1 MIPELDLDDNTP
13 IIPDINKKNPD
24 GLKPDGSPINVLIA
38 DDSLFVQKLLVQ
50 ILKSEQYNILDTAS
64 DGEEAIEKFKKYI
77 NKVDLI
83 TLDIT
88 MPKLDGL
95 AALEE
100 ILKIKPSANIIM
112 ISALGREDLVK
123 KALTMGA
130 KNYIVKPLNRDK
142 VLSRIKQTVDRIF
155 TEWFSISFIH

>member
-1 MIPELDLDDNTP
+1 
-13 IIPDINKKNPD
+13 
-24 GLKPDGSPINVLIA
+24 
-38 DDSLFVQKLLVQ
+38 
-50 ILKSEQYNILDTAS
+50 
-64 DGEEAIEKFKKYI
+64 
-77 NKVDLI
+77 
-83 TLDIT
+83 

-155 TEWFSISFIH
+155 IE